1 MTFSPSLQEKY
12 SFREVLVPVSSQDTP
27 ANTQSR
33 CCVFPFQLIFP
44 SQVEIRRQSSSCH
57 PWLSLVLQ
65 PAELLV
71 FSQAALKPQHWA
83 QGACTLIVAFLLHE
97 GSIQE
102 IFSYVFPV
110 FAWWLMFFFKLKS
123 FFWEKGSVYACLHYT
138 QHMSVCF

>member
-1 MTFSPSLQEKY
+1 M
-12 SFREVLVPVSSQDTP
+12 
-27 ANTQSR
+27 
-33 CCVFPFQLIFP
+33 
-44 SQVEIRRQSSSCH
+44 
-57 PWLSLVLQ
+57 LQ

-71 FSQAALKPQHWA
+71 FSQHWA

-110 FAWWLMFFFKLKS
+110 FAWWLTFFFKLKS
-123 FFWEKGSVYACLHYT
+123 FFLEKGGVYACLHYT